1 MDPHIKKDTS
11 YWVHNDCTSK
21 GLYVKNKDGNDYEG
35 WCWPG
40 ASYYPDFLKQ
50 ETRDYFAEQYRLDNY
65 KGTTL
70 DVYTW
75 NDMNEPSV
83 FNGPEVT
90 MPKDMVHMDGHEHR
104 EVHNMY
110 GHLYLMATHQGHLLR
125 SDNQLRYE

>member
-1 MDPHIKKDTS
+1 M
-11 YWVHNDCTSK
+11 
-21 GLYVKNKDGNDYEG
+21 
-35 WCWPG
+35 
-40 ASYYPDFLKQ
+40 
-50 ETRDYFAEQYRLDNY
+50 
-65 KGTTL
+65 
-70 DVYTW
+70 YTW

-90 MPKDMVHMDGHEHR
+90 MPKDMVHVDGVEHR